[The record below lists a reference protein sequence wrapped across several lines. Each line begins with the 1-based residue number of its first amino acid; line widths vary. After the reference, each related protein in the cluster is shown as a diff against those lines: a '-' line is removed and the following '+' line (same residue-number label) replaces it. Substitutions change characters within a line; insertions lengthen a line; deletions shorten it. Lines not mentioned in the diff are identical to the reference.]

1 MKVGA
6 VDIGTN
12 SMRLLI
18 VEDGR
23 RVGRW
28 VEVTGLGVGVDAT
41 GRLAEASMVRS
52 LDALSRFASIMA
64 EHGVDRR
71 MVIATSAARD
81 AANRDDF
88 FDRVEQALL
97 VRPTL
102 LSGEQEAALVY
113 RGGTGGV
120 DLPEPVLAVDIGG
133 GSTELVTASSWASI
147 DIGTVRLTERHLPR
161 RPASPGELAEA
172 RTVAAAMLGE
182 AAIGPAV
189 SLIGVAGTW
198 TSLAAIALG
207 HDRYD
212 PERVHHTRM
221 TVTDATRLVE
231 MLAGMAVE
239 ETAKV
244 PSMDP
249 NRAPVILSG
258 AVIAEA
264 ALLVSGIDE
273 ALISERDS
281 LDAVAEDLLA
291 RG

>member
-1 MKVGA
+1 LKVGA

-23 RVGRW
+23 RAGRW
-28 VEVTGLGVGVDAT
+28 VEVTGLGVGVDST
-41 GRLAEASMVRS
+41 GRLAEASMARS
-52 LDALSRFASIMA
+52 LDALGRFASIMA
-64 EHGVDRR
+64 EHDVGRR
-71 MVIATSAARD
+71 SAIATSAARD
-81 AANRDDF
+81 AANREDF
-88 FDRVEQALL
+88 FDRVEQVLK
-97 VRPTL
+97 VRPIL

-113 RGGTGGV
+113 RGATVGV
-120 DLPEPVLAVDIGG
+120 EMQWPILAVDIGG

-147 DIGTVRLTERHLPR
+147 DIGTVRLTERHLPH
-161 RPASPGELAEA
+161 RPAAPGELAEV
-172 RTVAAAMLGE
+172 REVVAAMLGE
-182 AAIGPAV
+182 AGIGPAE

-212 PERVHHTRM
+212 PVRVHHTRM

-231 MLAGMAVE
+231 MLAVMSVE
-239 ETAKV
+239 ETATV

-264 ALLVSGIDE
+264 ALLVSGTDE

-281 LDAVAEDLLA
+281 LDAVAEDLLTQ
-291 RG
+291 G